1 MNIKCIHLLNKHQ
14 RKVKNMS
21 QQLIESILTK
31 FENSDQ
37 AEINISHCAV
47 DKEFIVGLSLE
58 SNETATFSSEN
69 LIEALHELDTF
80 VHTNY

>member
-1 MNIKCIHLLNKHQ
+1 
-14 RKVKNMS
+14 MS